1 MNSRIVT
8 ICLVAICSFLAAQYA
23 ARTSVEIPIGSPFAI
38 AAKASVVTVSAAIA
52 LMAAYSMLRAIR
64 KNKWLCALTKG
75 GIAVGTSL
83 AVLAIKFLWV
93 V

>member
-1 MNSRIVT
+1 MNRIGTV
-8 ICLVAICSFLAAQYA
+8 CFAAICSFIVAQYA
-23 ARTSVEIPIGSPFAI
+23 ARTAIETPMGSPFAI
-38 AAKASVVTVSAAIA
+38 AAKASVIMVVVAIA

-64 KNKWLCALTKG
+64 KNRWLCALTQG
-75 GIAVGTSL
+75 GIAVGSSF